1 MLCTKSYLVMFNKS
15 LKACIAPVP
24 RFKFLPIASFGFF
37 SVSLILLL
45 RACTLL
51 LLFSICKF
59 DAQRKLSALVL
70 QAFVLRG

>member
-45 RACTLL
+45 RAYCTLL

-59 DAQRKLSALVL
+59 DAQQKLSALVL
-70 QAFVLRG
+70 HNSFCS